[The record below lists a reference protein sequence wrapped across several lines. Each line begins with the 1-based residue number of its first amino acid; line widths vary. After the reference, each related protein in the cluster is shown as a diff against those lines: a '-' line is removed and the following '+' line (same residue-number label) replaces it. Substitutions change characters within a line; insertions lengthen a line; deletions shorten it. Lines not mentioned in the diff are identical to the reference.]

1 MARYQHSCF
10 RLAALPL
17 TFLLLAASGCQ
28 QEAAPVQTADP
39 VRPARIF
46 EVASPD
52 GATWHRFPGKVEA
65 AEQAALAF
73 RVPGELQKL
82 PVHAGMDVKKG
93 TVLAKLDPSDYQLR
107 VDERQAR
114 FDLASAQ
121 FERIENL
128 YQKRQV
134 SKAQF
139 DKAKAELDISRTA
152 LTSAQTDLSYTILK
166 APFAGTVSVLA
177 TENYQ
182 TIAAGM
188 TVLQLQ
194 THDRLEVSIQVPE
207 TIMAN
212 IIQGSQESN
221 PYQPE
226 VEFDAL
232 PGERFLSNYKEH
244 NTQADPATGSYQV
257 VLTLKRP
264 KKLNVLP
271 GMSASVFADLNQILA
286 VHHQEV
292 TVPSTAVFQAANQ
305 TEGTSQSSVWVVED
319 NNTLRLQAVTSGELT
334 SAGIQILSGLKPG
347 DRILAAGVHQASEGM
362 KVKPWTQ
369 ERGL

>member
-1 MARYQHSCF
+1 MARYQRSCF

-17 TFLLLAASGCQ
+17 TLSLLAASGCQ

-52 GATWHRFPGKVEA
+52 NATWHRFPGKVEA

-114 FDLASAQ
+114 FDLARSQ
-121 FERIENL
+121 FKRIENL

-139 DKAKAELDISRTA
+139 DQSKAELDISRTA
-152 LTSAQTDLSYTILK
+152 LTSAKTDLSYTILK
-166 APFAGTVSVLA
+166 APFAGTVSALA
-177 TENYQ
+177 TENHQ

-194 THDRLEVSIQVPE
+194 THDQLEVSIQVPE

-212 IIQGSQESN
+212 LSKDSR

-232 PGERFLSNYKEH
+232 PGQRFLADYKEH

-257 VLTLKRP
+257 MLTLKRP
-264 KKLNVLP
+264 EKLNVLP

-292 TVPSTAVFQAANQ
+292 TVPSTAVFQAATQ
-305 TEGTSQSSVWVVED
+305 TEGTSQSSVWMVDD

-334 SAGIQILSGLKPG
+334 ASGIQILNGLKPG
-347 DRILAAGVHQASEGM
+347 NRILSAGVHQASEGM